1 MTTTPFT
8 ELDLRINVS
17 VIHDYFIQINQS
29 DFIATANLF
38 SEQGGLK
45 PPFEKMIT
53 GRNAIVQYL
62 EKEALGI
69 KIFPTHMRTAMSG
82 QSYTQYQVKGKVK
95 TNYFTVNAS
104 WLINLNTEKEITLV
118 EIKLLENLS
127 NLLESFLSTRL
138 YKKLSFSSYKLD
150 L

>member
-69 KIFPTHMRTAMSG
+69 KIFPTDRKS
-82 QSYTQYQVKGKVK
+82 VV
-95 TNYFTVNAS
+95 
-104 WLINLNTEKEITLV
+104 
-118 EIKLLENLS
+118 
-127 NLLESFLSTRL
+127 
-138 YKKLSFSSYKLD
+138 
-150 L
+150 